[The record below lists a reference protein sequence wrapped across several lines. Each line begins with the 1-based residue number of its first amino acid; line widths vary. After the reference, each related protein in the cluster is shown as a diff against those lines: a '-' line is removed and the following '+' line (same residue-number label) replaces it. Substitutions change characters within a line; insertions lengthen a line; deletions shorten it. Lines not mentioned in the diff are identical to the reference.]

1 MRNVAHFF
9 FSYNGI
15 FGIEEVILQNIWQNT
30 QEKYGISKENVKI
43 ANGNGKINAQQ
54 GKTLKLRILHK
65 NSKTVYF
72 DKKYLIK
79 TANCKQYAEM
89 I

>member
-15 FGIEEVILQNIWQNT
+15 FGIEEVFCRIFGRIHKK
-30 QEKYGISKENVKI
+30 KYGISKENVKI

-65 NSKTVYF
+65 K
-72 DKKYLIK
+72 
-79 TANCKQYAEM
+79 
-89 I
+89 

>member
-9 FSYNGI
+9 FLTTGFSELRKLFCRI
-15 FGIEEVILQNIWQNT
+15 FGRIHKK
-30 QEKYGISKENVKI
+30 KYGISKENVKI

-54 GKTLKLRILHK
+54 GKTLKLRVLHK

-79 TANCKQYAEM
+79 LRIVNNMPK
-89 I
+89 

>member
-30 QEKYGISKENVKI
+30 QEKIRNIKRERENR
-43 ANGNGKINAQQ
+43 NGNGKINAQQ
-54 GKTLKLRILHK
+54 GKTLKLRVLHK
-65 NSKTVYF
+65 K
-72 DKKYLIK
+72 
-79 TANCKQYAEM
+79 
-89 I
+89 

>member
-30 QEKYGISKENVKI
+30 QEKIHKKKYGISKENVKI

-65 NSKTVYF
+65 K
-72 DKKYLIK
+72 
-79 TANCKQYAEM
+79 
-89 I
+89 

>member
-30 QEKYGISKENVKI
+30 QEKIRNISKENVKI

-54 GKTLKLRILHK
+54 GKTLKLRVLHK
-65 NSKTVYF
+65 K
-72 DKKYLIK
+72 
-79 TANCKQYAEM
+79 
-89 I
+89 

>member
-15 FGIEEVILQNIWQNT
+15 FGIEEVILQNIWQ
-30 QEKYGISKENVKI
+30 KYGISKENVKI

-54 GKTLKLRILHK
+54 GKTLKLRVLHK
-65 NSKTVYF
+65 K
-72 DKKYLIK
+72 
-79 TANCKQYAEM
+79 
-89 I
+89 

>member
-30 QEKYGISKENVKI
+30 QEKIRNIKRE
-43 ANGNGKINAQQ
+43 NGNGKINAQQ
-54 GKTLKLRILHK
+54 GKTLKLRVLHK
-65 NSKTVYF
+65 K
-72 DKKYLIK
+72 
-79 TANCKQYAEM
+79 
-89 I
+89 

>member
-30 QEKYGISKENVKI
+30 QEKIRNIKKRNVKNRQ
-43 ANGNGKINAQQ
+43 NGNGKI
-54 GKTLKLRILHK
+54 K
-65 NSKTVYF
+65 
-72 DKKYLIK
+72 
-79 TANCKQYAEM
+79 
-89 I
+89 

>member
-15 FGIEEVILQNIWQNT
+15 FGIEEVILQIFGRIHKK
-30 QEKYGISKENVKI
+30 KYGISKENVKI

-54 GKTLKLRILHK
+54 GKTLKLRVLHK
-65 NSKTVYF
+65 K
-72 DKKYLIK
+72 
-79 TANCKQYAEM
+79 
-89 I
+89 